1 MSHTETTI
9 VFVVN
14 GEDVTVT
21 ANSHEPLGAARNKA
35 LAVSKNTGRPP
46 EEWEI
51 RNAEGTPLD
60 PGQKIMLFGFGPR
73 VRLFLTLKVGAGG

>member
-1 MSHTETTI
+1 MSNNEITI

-14 GEDVTVT
+14 GEDVTVSV
-21 ANSHEPLGAARNKA
+21 NPHEPLGAARNKA

-51 RNAEGTPLD
+51 RNDSGTPLD
-60 PGQKIMLFGFGPR
+60 PGQKIHSFAFGSR

>member
-1 MSHTETTI
+1 MSNNEISI

-14 GEDVTVT
+14 GEDVPVTV
-21 ANSHEPLGAARNKA
+21 NPHEPLGAARNKA
-35 LAVSKNTGRPP
+35 LSLSKNTGRPP

-51 RNAEGTPLD
+51 RDEAGTPLD
-60 PGQKIMLFGFGPR
+60 PGQKIATFGFGPR